1 MVERKNTPISQPI
14 RCKTETNRDL
24 VTRVFTRGRGS
35 LIFFFTL
42 SSHWL
47 LVMPSSALIG
57 CLYTFTFNLT
67 KHNRE
72 EL

>member
-35 LIFFFTL
+35 LIFFFHL
-42 SSHWL
+42 EFSLAPCDAFLRSDWL
-47 LVMPSSALIG
+47 P
-57 CLYTFTFNLT
+57 LYLRF
-67 KHNRE
+67 
-72 EL
+72 